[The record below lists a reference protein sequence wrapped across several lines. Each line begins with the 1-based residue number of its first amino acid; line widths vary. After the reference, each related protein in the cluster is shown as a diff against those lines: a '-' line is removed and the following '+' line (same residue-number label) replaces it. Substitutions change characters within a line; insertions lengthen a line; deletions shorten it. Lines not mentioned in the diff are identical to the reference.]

1 MSKART
7 GDDMGWL
14 FDLGGASALAGAAGF
29 AFFNLGPAE
38 YQPSGA
44 AVAASLAFLAV
55 YALLRRVGG
64 EPSALPLS
72 QFALDDIEFEPEP
85 EALILD
91 DILAS
96 MGPESRVVR
105 LFEPDQM
112 PTAGQ
117 LQARIDEH
125 IGGASDADAADA
137 LHEALA
143 DIRRSL
149 R

>member
-1 MSKART
+1 MSKAHD
-7 GDDMGWL
+7 GNLGWL

-29 AFFNLGPAE
+29 AFFKLGSPD
-38 YQPSGA
+38 YQPLSA
-44 AVAASLAFLAV
+44 AGAASLAFLAA
-55 YALLRRVGG
+55 YAVLRQIGR
-64 EPSALPLS
+64 EQTALPLNHFS
-72 QFALDDIEFEPEP
+72 LHELTIEPEP
-85 EALILD
+85 EALLLD

-105 LFEPDQM
+105 LFAPDSL

-117 LQARIDEH
+117 LQSRIDQH
-125 IGGASDADAADA
+125 IGAAPDADAADA

>member
-1 MSKART
+1 MSKAHT
-7 GDDMGWL
+7 SDDMGWL

-38 YQPSGA
+38 YQPFGA
-44 AVAASLAFLAV
+44 AVAASLAFLAA
-55 YALLRRVGG
+55 YALLRRTGS

-72 QFALDDIEFEPEP
+72 QFSLNEIEIEPEP

-96 MGPESRVVR
+96 LGPESRVVR
-105 LFEPDQM
+105 LFAPEEM

-117 LQARIDEH
+117 LQARIDQH
-125 IGGASDADAADA
+125 IGGVSDEDAADA

>member
-1 MSKART
+1 MSNAR
-7 GDDMGWL
+7 DHDNAGWL
-14 FDLGGASALAGAAGF
+14 YDLGGASALAGAAGF
-29 AFFNLGPAE
+29 AFFNLGPVE
-38 YQPSGA
+38 YQPFGA
-44 AVAASLAFLAV
+44 AVAASLAFLATYGV
-55 YALLRRVGG
+55 LRSVGG
-64 EPSALPLS
+64 EPSILPLNH
-72 QFALDDIEFEPEP
+72 FLPTEVAVEPEP
-85 EALILD
+85 EALLLD

-105 LFEPDQM
+105 MFAPDQM

-117 LQARIDEH
+117 LQARIDRH
-125 IGGASDADAADA
+125 MGAAPDADAADA